1 MGQGKLPY
9 HTSSDPSA
17 SLYAPEM
24 TGVGRVNNRLR
35 RRMNRKRNTSN
46 IVKRPSDMREGMFSA
61 LAVVQEGLDETARSL
76 ADAATKE
83 HARRGISGAVG
94 GILREMPSTLL
105 FRPVIVATAATTNM
119 LEGVKNQV
127 VPDARQDEDDKW
139 KN

>member
-1 MGQGKLPY
+1 MILISKAK
-9 HTSSDPSA
+9 T
-17 SLYAPEM
+17 
-24 TGVGRVNNRLR
+24 RI
-35 RRMNRKRNTSN
+35 RMLVIIYFLNLQF
-46 IVKRPSDMREGMFSA
+46 I
-61 LAVVQEGLDETARSL
+61 QGLDETARSL

-127 VPDARQDEDDKW
+127 TL
-139 KN
+139 